1 MKKLKE
7 LAIKN
12 NVIRK
17 KYNGDVKYARLH
29 KRVREENE
37 SRKTNDKKPI
47 ISEYEPEIMNVLLAI
62 KNDVDQKVYERND
75 ILNNDEYFNQVV
87 MKQIKNDMDK
97 MKIENSREDRLFI
110 QVRITKQYLN
120 QYYDTKR
127 A

>member
-1 MKKLKE
+1 MARSIKKGPFVDAHLMKK
-7 LAIKN
+7 
-12 NVIRK
+12 VISA
-17 KYNGDVKYARLH
+17 NSA
-29 KRVREENE
+29 
-37 SRKTNDKKPI
+37 NDKKPI

-87 MKQIKNDMDK
+87 MKQIKGDMDK